1 MRKTYTIIID
11 FSPGSYEETAE
22 YYSPWQELIRGV
34 TKRLTSASSVR
45 RESAKAEL
53 VSISSVEA

>member
-1 MRKTYTIIID
+1 MQKTYTIVINFD
-11 FSPGSYEETAE
+11 PGSYEESADAT
-22 YYSPWQELIRGV
+22 SPWQQFIAGV

-53 VSISSVEA
+53 VSISSVEV